1 MLAFRPQ
8 DEAAFLASEPTWKN
22 RIGQGWHG
30 TKLLGKGSFGVT
42 GLWEYLGDDPKAPAL
57 KQVVVKQSQFKEYEL
72 GSKSGKTTL
81 DEGNLGLMIA
91 GINARHIVRQYGGNR
106 LGDRFAHMEEV
117 VKIFL
122 EYCPGGDL
130 NQFIPGRAGESRST
144 KIAPE
149 PLSEMDAW
157 AIFNCLALGVHA
169 LDRRSENT
177 FDNIVWE
184 DDEELMHCDLK
195 CDNGE
200 SASLLSTFRMFVVS
214 DDSAQFSSVSE
225 TKIMT
230 GYQSRRSETSEK
242 QRWSLLR
249 IFKTMN
255 TEEETPEWPF
265 GPWQKTGI
273 PLEHPRKGTCS
284 NIWQI
289 GAIMNS
295 LLLQENF
302 DFNPE
307 RCDDPRDPR
316 TARSSLAE
324 RGTTLALELNHSIRL
339 NTGEGAERYSKSLRM
354 LIQEC
359 LLREAPLR
367 PTSTQLANDTLQGLN
382 VVMSSVLL
390 LTQRTGLSGLQGL
403 PAGLPNIPMR
413 PTGFQDPEPPTSF
426 LVEHRAWDDAFA
438 AAQATTGT
446 RLGGFVT
453 PSAGPVSAL
462 AGSAAVSAASS
473 AANSAANIAGS
484 LAGFGLRYLTNRV
497 AKVDPGDGS
506 MASMA
511 SGYLGKAHRA
521 PKTNANAN
529 AKPPGSG
536 RPVIPLTTPPIA
548 NFQVDE
554 PGYVVVNMNYKI
566 ARP

>member
-195 CDNGE
+195 CDNVFLGFRDQDHDRLPIAKIGDFGE
-200 SASLLSTFRMFVVS
+200 AKMVPSQDLQDDEYGGTYS
-214 DDSAQFSSVSE
+214 DRGAPA
-225 TKIMT
+225 
-230 GYQSRRSETSEK
+230 
-242 QRWSLLR
+242 
-249 IFKTMN
+249 FKPP
-255 TEEETPEWPF
+255 EETPEWPF